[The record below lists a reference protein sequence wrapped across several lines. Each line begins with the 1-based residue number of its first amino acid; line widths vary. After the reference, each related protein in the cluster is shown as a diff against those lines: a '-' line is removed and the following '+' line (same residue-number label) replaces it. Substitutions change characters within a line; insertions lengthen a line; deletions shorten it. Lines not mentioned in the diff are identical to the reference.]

1 MGYFWIRVLL
11 TQVYSPGECSFSCAH
26 MICVAFY
33 MYARPQWKNSNN
45 GTGRFVV
52 GQACP
57 GGSPYTRKAAILDSS
72 RGLSTLRAKA
82 CRMLQGEQFH
92 SSPKKGLF
100 TTLQLDK
107 NRDHRIPARLFGQAS
122 PQPLRT
128 FQETW
133 PLNPGR
139 GTAQSPRL
147 PYHLCWPRKA

>member
-1 MGYFWIRVLL
+1 MRGTSGALAMGYFWIRVLL
-11 TQVYSPGECSFSCAH
+11 TQVCSPGERSCSCAH

-52 GQACP
+52 GQACH
-57 GGSPYTRKAAILDSS
+57 GGSPYTRKAAILDSLKS
-72 RGLSTLRAKA
+72 LSTLRAKA

-107 NRDHRIPARLFGQAS
+107 NRDHRIPARLFWRHLLSLSGHFRS
-122 PQPLRT
+122 PGP
-128 FQETW
+128 
-133 PLNPGR
+133 
-139 GTAQSPRL
+139 
-147 PYHLCWPRKA
+147 